1 MNTNSS
7 SFEPVKLMFN
17 SALDEI
23 EAALLSKQMS
33 VLYLIGTI
41 VSMGASEFLLAAIFL
56 TMIVFSN
63 PPMVVSVQDQYRQAL
78 SRYRLNE
85 MLVNGAAFCLFV
97 GLMACLAFVAPTHV
111 QLFDKAGLFVIAIV
125 QNVFAGDAFG
135 GNVIPLFEL
144 SLTMC
149 RVFFIGHMLLGIVK
163 ILRAT
168 KREEEWRSSTRTH
181 LFIILVGTV
190 GGVSL
195 GAIAGS

>member
-7 SFEPVKLMFN
+7 SFEPVKSMFN

-23 EAALLSKQMS
+23 GAALLSKQML
-33 VLYLIGTI
+33 VLYLIDTI
-41 VSMGASEFLLAAIFL
+41 VSMGASEFFLAAIFL

-63 PPMVVSVQDQYRQAL
+63 PLMVVSVQDQYRQAL

-97 GLMACLAFVAPTHV
+97 GLMAYLAFVAPTHV
-111 QLFDKAGLFVIAIV
+111 QLFDRAGLFIIAIV
-125 QNVFAGDAFG
+125 QNVFAEDAFG

-144 SLTMC
+144 SLTVC